1 MLQFK
6 IKSNYRIFFLFS
18 QLPALLIFSC
28 TSSPS
33 INPGDEAFKKKDYT
47 TAIVAYSE
55 SLKTNPNDMDLLFG
69 RGRAYQE
76 SNRFKEAQLD
86 FEQAL
91 YQEPNNFLVLL
102 SLATIQLDQKSYA
115 SALLYATK
123 AEQISGAPAMASL
136 LKGRALHYLGM
147 PDEALKAY
155 GNAIQVD
162 RNFGQ
167 AYFSRGLL
175 KVALKRDKEA
185 CEDFK
190 LAAALEYPGGIESLQ
205 KYCK

>member
-1 MLQFK
+1 MNQSSTYFSSLL
-6 IKSNYRIFFLFS
+6 IAGIFF
-18 QLPALLIFSC
+18 SC
-28 TSSPS
+28 SGSPNVS
-33 INPGDEAFKKKDYT
+33 PGDAAFNKGDYSAAVTGYTEAM
-47 TAIVAYSE
+47 E
-55 SLKTNPNDMDLLFG
+55 TNPTDLDLLYG

-76 SNRFKEAQLD
+76 LGKLLEAQAD

-91 YQEPNNFLVLL
+91 NLDPKNFQMLL
-102 SLATIQLDQKSYA
+102 SLATIQLEQKSYA

-123 AEQISGAPAMASL
+123 AEEIPGAPAMASF
-136 LKGRALHYLGM
+136 LKGRALHQLGM
-147 PDEALKAY
+147 PEDALKAY

-167 AYFSRGLL
+167 AYLNRGLL
-175 KVALKRDKEA
+175 KVALERTKQA

-190 LAAALEYPGGIESLQ
+190 LAAALDYQGAAENLE

>member
-6 IKSNYRIFFLFS
+6 IKSNYRIFFLFF

>member
-6 IKSNYRIFFLFS
+6 TKTNSSISYFLF
-18 QLPALLIFSC
+18 LLTVFLIFSC
-28 TSSPS
+28 ASSPS
-33 INPGDEAFKKKDYT
+33 INPGDEAFKQKDYS
-47 TAIVAYSE
+47 TAIAAYSE
-55 SLKTNPNDMDLLFG
+55 SLKTNPKDLDLLYG

-76 SNRFKEAQLD
+76 LTKFKEAQLD

-91 YQEPNNFLVLL
+91 YVEPTNFQVLL
-102 SLATIQLDQKSYA
+102 SLSTIQLEQKSYA

-123 AEQISGAPAMASL
+123 AEVIPGAPAMASF

-155 GNAIQVD
+155 GTAIQVD

-167 AYFSRGLL
+167 AYLYRGLL
-175 KVALKRDKEA
+175 KVALKREKEA

-190 LAAALEYPGGIESLQ
+190 LAAALEYPGGKELLQ

>member
-1 MLQFK
+1 ML
-6 IKSNYRIFFLFS
+6 IAATLFS
-18 QLPALLIFSC
+18 CSG
-28 TSSPS
+28 SSDV
-33 INPGDEAFKKKDYT
+33 NPGDAAFNKGDYSAAVT
-47 TAIVAYSE
+47 GYTE
-55 SLKTNPNDMDLLFG
+55 SLQTNPTDLDLLFG

-76 SNRFKEAQLD
+76 LGKLLEAQAD

-91 YQEPNNFLVLL
+91 NLDPKNFQVLL

-123 AEQISGAPAMASL
+123 AEEISGAPAMASL
-136 LKGRALHYLGM
+136 LKGRALHQLGM
-147 PDEALKAY
+147 PEDALKAY
-155 GNAIQVD
+155 GNAIQLD

-167 AYFSRGLL
+167 AYLNRGLL
-175 KVALKRDKEA
+175 KVALERTKQA

-190 LAAALEYPGGIESLQ
+190 LAAALDYPGATENLE